1 MKLILILG
9 LLALTGSGCSTTGSS
24 LNVSSAGVSGCIVA
38 GAGHYG
44 GSCWAQV
51 P

>member
-1 MKLILILG
+1 MRLILILG
-9 LLALTGSGCSTTGSS
+9 LLALTSGCSTTGSS

-44 GSCWAQV
+44 GSCWAQA

>member
-1 MKLILILG
+1 MRILILLG
-9 LLALTGSGCSTTGSS
+9 LLALDGCSTTGSS